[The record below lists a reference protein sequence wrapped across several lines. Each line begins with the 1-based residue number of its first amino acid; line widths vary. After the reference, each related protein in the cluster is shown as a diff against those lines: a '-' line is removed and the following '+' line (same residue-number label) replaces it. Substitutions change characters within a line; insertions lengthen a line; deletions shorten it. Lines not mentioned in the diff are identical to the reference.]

1 MTLIDGKRS
10 GQDIPDSL
18 PEELKSSVEQYSNT
32 NTNNVNNN
40 NDTNDFSIK
49 VNKQQET
56 LTLSKYHGE
65 IVEKLR
71 KKEEVVSNLRKF
83 QISNIEMATHIFQ
96 EEMKVKLMKDVVTDL
111 ETLVAK
117 KKIQYEDITQK
128 KKMQK
133 LKNVP
138 HLTTS
143 YNNLYLF

>member
-128 KKMQK
+128 KKC
-133 LKNVP
+133 KN
-138 HLTTS
+138 
-143 YNNLYLF
+143 